1 MMANSSR
8 SNQAQPA
15 QKTKQGSTA
24 EQHKQQRLNKALREN
39 LLKRKQQSRSRQQHQ
54 IIPKD
59 SSAGQTKG
67 KQD

>member
-1 MMANSSR
+1 MANLPR
-8 SNQAQPA
+8 ANQARPA

-24 EQHKQQRLNKALREN
+24 EQHRQERLNKALREN

-54 IIPKD
+54 IITKD
-59 SSAGQTKG
+59 SSARQTKG